1 MQEKS
6 KIFIL
11 GSPKILIFGESV
23 EQGVVLYKCRARSRT
38 SLSLSE
44 CSIFPIGI
52 SSVLSRGYYLCN
64 TYPKMFNFS
73 LNFLLNSSSII
84 FLSLPK
90 SCPIIINNSRTRTG
104 TFSFIIFLCFFLF
117 ITFLFASGVRNPDTV
132 TTIKSLKRAKI
143 VTKFAYVKKKL

>member
-52 SSVLSRGYYLCN
+52 SSVLSRGYCLCN
-64 TYPKMFNFS
+64 TYAKMFYFS
-73 LNFLLNSSSII
+73 FLQIADNLPIKTRSSFWFRIIILRNSKFEKI
-84 FLSLPK
+84 FL
-90 SCPIIINNSRTRTG
+90 
-104 TFSFIIFLCFFLF
+104 F
-117 ITFLFASGVRNPDTV
+117 
-132 TTIKSLKRAKI
+132 
-143 VTKFAYVKKKL
+143 

>member
-6 KIFIL
+6 EIFIL

-52 SSVLSRGYYLCN
+52 SSVLCRGYCLCN
-64 TYPKMFNFS
+64 THLKMFNFS
-73 LNFLLNSSSII
+73 FLQITDDLPIKSRSS
-84 FLSLPK
+84 FWVR
-90 SCPIIINNSRTRTG
+90 IIILRNSKFEIRKFFFYNFSLLLSFY
-104 TFSFIIFLCFFLF
+104 TFSFCLWCPKSGHGYNDKIIKTC
-117 ITFLFASGVRNPDTV
+117 
-132 TTIKSLKRAKI
+132 
-143 VTKFAYVKKKL
+143 